1 MHLNDLLIREG
12 IDVTKVVVMRHR
24 PTAPQLRAVLP
35 WLAAENRAAFNAYQ
49 QTQVPTVEKALQA
62 LNGQGYIASFI
73 GQKPGK
79 ATFAGLYHIASSRP
93 LTREQFQSIP
103 EYDLLDKLGNNGFG
117 DGETRETIE
126 FFDLVETDFYSHWEG
141 KLIIDWP
148 PPERSWWRRAER
160 NIMPISA
167 ILEESAFV
175 RGMPAWEEINL
186 SWSELALLPSSW
198 KDALSYWRG
207 IYFIHDQ
214 SDGRGYV
221 GSAYGEGN
229 LLGRWLNYA
238 ASGHGGNVLL
248 RDRDPTN
255 FRFSILQRLSPDLA
269 ADDVIRIEA
278 NWKDR
283 LHTRKPHGLNE
294 N

>member
-1 MHLNDLLIREG
+1 MDLNDLLVARK
-12 IDVTKVVVMRHR
+12 IDTSKVVVMRHR
-24 PTAPQLRAVLP
+24 PTASELRAVLP
-35 WLAAENRAAFNAYQ
+35 WLAAESPTMFNAYQ
-49 QTQVPTVEKALQA
+49 QTQAPAVEKAMLA
-62 LNGQGYIASFI
+62 LAGLGFIASFI

-79 ATFAGLYHIASSRP
+79 ATFAGLYQIASSRS
-93 LTREQFQSIP
+93 LTREQFRAIP
-103 EYDLLDKLGNNGFG
+103 EYELLDKLGNNGFG
-117 DGETRETIE
+117 DNDSRQTIE
-126 FFDLVETDFYSHWEG
+126 CFSLVETEFYRPWKG

-160 NIMPISA
+160 NTMPISA

-186 SWSELALLPSSW
+186 GWSELALLPSSW
-198 KDALSYWRG
+198 KEALSHWRG

-229 LLGRWLNYA
+229 LLSRWLSYA
-238 ASGHGGNVLL
+238 ASGHGGNALL
-248 RDRDPTN
+248 KGRDPTN
-255 FRFSILQRLSPDLA
+255 FRFSILQRLSPDMN

-283 LHTRKPHGLNE
+283 LHTRKPHGLND

>member
-1 MHLNDLLIREG
+1 MNLNDLLIREG
-12 IDVTKVVVMRHR
+12 IDASKVVVMRHR
-24 PTAPQLRAVLP
+24 PTAPELRAVLP
-35 WLAAENRAAFNAYQ
+35 WLAAEKPAAFNAYQ
-49 QTQVPTVEKALQA
+49 QTQAPTVEKALKA
-62 LNGQGYIASFI
+62 LTGHGYIASFI
-73 GQKPGK
+73 GQKPSK

-93 LTREQFQSIP
+93 LTREQFHAMP
-103 EYDLLDKLGNNGFG
+103 EYGLLNRLGNNGFG
-117 DGETRETIE
+117 LGEVRETID
-126 FFDLVETDFYSHWEG
+126 FFDLVETNFYRNWKG

-160 NIMPISA
+160 NTMPVSA

-175 RGMPAWEEINL
+175 RGMPAWEDINL
-186 SWSELALLPSSW
+186 SWSELAVLPSSW
-198 KDALSYWRG
+198 KEALSHWRG

-238 ASGHGGNVLL
+238 ASGHGGNALL
-248 RDRDPTN
+248 RGRDPLN
-255 FRFSILQRLSPDLA
+255 FRFTILQRLSPDMD

-283 LHTRKPHGLNE
+283 LHTRKPHGLND